1 MEEIG
6 LPGAVSRLKEQVAAG
21 HEAARGRPLR
31 HRPLLFP
38 DGPAQNGLTYPRLAV
53 LREPCVTFS
62 QPNEVELSVRAQ
74 FTLP

>member
-1 MEEIG
+1 VVARWAI
-6 LPGAVSRLKEQVAAG
+6 ARL
-21 HEAARGRPLR
+21 LC
-31 HRPLLFP
+31 P

-62 QPNEVELSVRAQ
+62 QPNEVVLSARAQ